1 MLPYKRNLLSTL
13 IFICIVILINLKFE
27 CSTTETASLNDT
39 FNIHN
44 QYIFYNNTENWGR
57 NNSQKIVLHITRK
70 VKLT

>member
-1 MLPYKRNLLSTL
+1 
-13 IFICIVILINLKFE
+13 LINLKFE